1 MIIYRH
7 RKKNLSNSSSSSSS
21 SVRLEATHC
30 QTAADSEASNAVLP
44 RCYTLLD
51 RNRKKCSLARSRES
65 DSAPRQ
71 RYIGFAHLAEDGRAG
86 SWERF
91 RKATT
96 MIAVE
101 GNRLHALK
109 IRWTTRNAEED
120 PDRRAV
126 AGRQLF
132 PKPKRRDRLC
142 LCIDI
147 GGDTSAGNKRA
158 FIVSPMM
165 LLADS
170 EWGKARLISCD
181 SARGSS
187 R

>member
-1 MIIYRH
+1 MRFSRVVTPCSIEIER
-7 RKKNLSNSSSSSSS
+7 NVLSHGRAKAIQRRGS
-21 SVRLEATHC
+21 ATSALH
-30 QTAADSEASNAVLP
+30 TLP
-44 RCYTLLD
+44 R
-51 RNRKKCSLARSRES
+51 
-65 DSAPRQ
+65 
-71 RYIGFAHLAEDGRAG
+71 DGRAG

-147 GGDTSAGNKRA
+147 GRDTSAGNKRA

-170 EWGKARLISCD
+170 EWGKARLISFD